1 LDFRLTEEQIL
12 LRRTVREFAEKEIA
26 PRSRAMDQNQEF
38 PRDLMTKLGAMGM
51 LGVFFPPEYG
61 GAGMGIP
68 EYALIIEE
76 IARVDAAIGLSVA
89 AHNSLCS
96 NHIFMAGSG
105 EQKTRYLVPLARGEK
120 IGAWSLTEPTAGS
133 DAGGTRST
141 AVKDGD
147 SWVLNGSKTFA
158 THGSVGEIAVVFAV
172 TDRTRGKHGISAFI
186 LERGM
191 PGFRP
196 GRKEDKMGCRASDT
210 AEIVMDN
217 CRVPRSQM
225 LGGEGEGFVDAL
237 RILDGGR
244 IGIAAL
250 ATGIAQGALEQAIAY
265 ARSRQQFG
273 QAIAGFQA
281 VQWMIADSAVEIDA
295 ARLLVQRAAALRQA
309 GQDVNLASA
318 MAKLYASETA
328 LRVVDRAVQ
337 IHGGY
342 GYVKD
347 YPVERA
353 YRDAKLTTIGEGT
366 SEIQRLVIARHLIGQ
381 AREHAS

>member
-1 LDFRLTEEQIL
+1 MDFRPTEEQEIT
-12 LRRTVREFAEKEIA
+12 RRAVREFAEREIA
-26 PRSRAMDQNQEF
+26 PRSRQMDESQEF
-38 PRDLMTKLGAMGM
+38 PRDLMKKLGEMGM
-51 LGVFFPPEYG
+51 LGVFFPVQYG
-61 GAGMGIP
+61 GSGLTYC

-76 IARVDAAIGLSVA
+76 LARVDGAIGLSVA

-96 NHIFMAGSG
+96 NHIFLAGT
-105 EQKTRYLVPLARGEK
+105 EAQKKRFLVPLARGEK

-133 DAGGTRST
+133 DAAGTRST
-141 AVKDGD
+141 AVRDGD
-147 SWVLNGSKTFA
+147 GYVLNGSKTFA
-158 THGSVGEIAVVFAV
+158 THGSVGDVAVVFAV

-210 AEIVMDN
+210 SEIVMDQ
-217 CRVPRSQM
+217 CRVPQEQL
-225 LGGEGEGFVDAL
+225 LGREGEGFIDAL

-250 ATGIAQGALEQAIAY
+250 AVGIAQGALEQATAY
-265 ARSRQQFG
+265 AVRREQFG
-273 QAIAGFQA
+273 QAIGNFQA
-281 VQWMIADSAVEIDA
+281 VQWMLADSATEIAA
-295 ARLLVQRAAALRQA
+295 ARLLVQRAAWLKQE
-309 GQDVNLASA
+309 GQDVNSASA

-328 LRVVDRAVQ
+328 VRVTDRAVQ

-342 GYVKD
+342 GYIKD
-347 YPVERA
+347 YPVERM

-366 SEIQRLVIARHLIGQ
+366 SEIQRLVVARHLIGR
-381 AREHAS
+381 AKESTP